1 MRLNRYAFVLLG
13 VLPVLAS
20 CMGTQSAIETTAV
33 TSARPAKPIPAQPVA
48 VDVAQ
53 LVGLPIDEV
62 RRILGPAR
70 ESSSGNQGLEPTA
83 EQLRLTNGE
92 GWTNTFERNGQ
103 TVIVTF
109 HARTR
114 KVRDI
119 VLVGTNE
126 EELLQR
132 GNLSLT
138 ATRYI
143 VLPFTASDSATTISG
158 LRIVAR
164 N

>member
-13 VLPVLAS
+13 VLPVALVS
-20 CMGTQSAIETTAV
+20 CMGTQSAVETAAV
-33 TSARPAKPIPAQPVA
+33 VKTRPAKSAQPVA

-53 LVGLPIDEV
+53 LIGLSIDELRQV
-62 RRILGPAR
+62 LGPAHEASADKR
-70 ESSSGNQGLEPTA
+70 GLEPTA

-92 GWTNTFERNGQ
+92 GWINTFDHNGQ
-103 TVIVTF
+103 TIVVAF

-119 VLVGTNE
+119 VLVGPNE
-126 EELLQR
+126 EELMQR
-132 GNLSLT
+132 GNISLT
-138 ATRYI
+138 SPHYI
-143 VLPFTASDSATTISG
+143 VLPFTESDSSEKVAG

>member
-1 MRLNRYAFVLLG
+1 
-13 VLPVLAS
+13 
-20 CMGTQSAIETTAV
+20 MGTQSAVETKAATA
-33 TSARPAKPIPAQPVA
+33 TRPAKPTQPVA
-48 VDVAQ
+48 VDVTQ
-53 LVGLPIDEV
+53 LVGLSIDELRQV
-62 RRILGPAR
+62 LGPAH
-70 ESSSGNQGLEPTA
+70 EASTSKPGLEPTPA
-83 EQLRLTNGE
+83 ELKLTNGE
-92 GWTNTFERNGQ
+92 GWINTFERNGQ
-103 TVIVTF
+103 TIIVAF

-138 ATRYI
+138 SSRYI
-143 VLPFTASDSATTISG
+143 VLPFTQSDSAANISG
-158 LRIVAR
+158 LRVVAR